1 MPLHFLWGDEDFLIE
16 RHIEKL
22 KQEILKGEINE
33 LNFKKVASPS
43 FPLFSELIRT
53 NSMMFGDT
61 VVVIEC
67 QNYFLS
73 SKNKKELDDKQTTE
87 LINAF
92 QNIPDTVHIVLVCL
106 TPRGEKKK
114 PDSRKKLY
122 KEILKLTKP
131 IEFPSYK
138 NYEEYKLIPIIKKI
152 AQELKIQI
160 HDKECSLLIQ
170 TTGSELRNLY
180 SQLEKLKLYAYP
192 ETKITSKMIENITTN
207 TTDVFSILDF
217 VLKKDYVSA
226 LNLISQVLQKEH
238 YLPSFALLQ
247 TMVNNL
253 LKTKILALSDYSSFD
268 IASKTKQN
276 EFVVKKNL
284 EKIQNISLNELTR
297 LKINLATVDYLL
309 KNGTIKEPEL
319 GYEIAF
325 LSENLGEYL

>member
-1 MPLHFLWGDEDFLIE
+1 MPLYFLWGDEDFLIE
-16 RHIEKL
+16 RHIEKI
-22 KQEILKGEINE
+22 KNEVLKGEVNEINY
-33 LNFKKVASPS
+33 KKVDSPS

-53 NSMMFGDT
+53 NSMMFGNT
-61 VVVIEC
+61 VIVIKC
-67 QNYFLS
+67 QNYFLV
-73 SKNKKELDDKQTTE
+73 SKNKKELDDKQTQE

-92 QNIPDTVHIVLVCL
+92 QNIQNTVHIVLVCL

-114 PDSRKKLY
+114 PDSRKKLF
-122 KEILKLTKP
+122 KEVQKLTKP
-131 IEFPSYK
+131 IEFPSYR

-152 AQELKIQI
+152 AQELEIKIQ
-160 HDKECSLLIQ
+160 DKECSLLIQ

-192 ETKITSKMIENITTN
+192 EVQITSKMIENITTN

-226 LNLISQVLQKEH
+226 LNLISQILQKEH

-253 LKTKILALSDYSSFD
+253 LKTKILSSNCSSFD
-268 IASKTKQN
+268 IASKIGQN

-284 EKIQNISLNELTR
+284 EKIRNISLDDLIK
-297 LKINLATVDYLL
+297 LKINLTTVDYLL
-309 KNGTIKEPEL
+309 KNGTVKEPKL
-319 GYEIAF
+319 GYEMAF
-325 LSENLGEYL
+325 LSDDLGEHL